1 MAASG
6 WICQQSSCIP
16 MMSNLVFHWGPAKF
30 CSLSYKWTGLGH
42 LIYLHTEGLLARD
55 FITLPIFVAGMAEF
69 RKPLVADE
77 AVMSTNDEAACS
89 KKHAVS
95 LNYWK
100 DPYINLVCRQT
111 VQRKT
116 PEISRGYFARVFA
129 VRSLVEQFIKVCL
142 SNIMEWIVRMI

>member
-1 MAASG
+1 MDGPWA
-6 WICQQSSCIP
+6 
-16 MMSNLVFHWGPAKF
+16 SNLPA
-30 CSLSYKWTGLGH
+30 H
-42 LIYLHTEGLLARD
+42 RR
-55 FITLPIFVAGMAEF
+55 FITISKGLHNFVAGMAEF

-142 SNIMEWIVRMI
+142 SNIME